1 VSELH
6 EIHRVSAAPPMRE
19 RQRASGH
26 GVWGRS
32 PQGMKGAA
40 YKRLEVTAS

>member
-1 VSELH
+1 MRAVAATT
-6 EIHRVSAAPPMRE
+6 AAPPAWE
-19 RQRASGH
+19 RQRPAGH

-40 YKRLEVTAS
+40 YKRLEVAPA